1 MQTLIYLSLILNI
14 AVLVPIVV
22 LMVVKSPLVDTAWGS
37 FTAARGILLSIYF
50 AILVASIV
58 LLLLPVTAFIAALL
72 SVQVIYKVTTPF
84 TVGTFRNPV
93 VISNLV
99 ISAVHI
105 VTLSSIVSSMGT
117 ELVGLT

>member
-1 MQTLIYLSLILNI
+1 VQTLIYLSLILNI

>member
-14 AVLVPIVV
+14 VVLVPIVV

-105 VTLSSIVSSMGT
+105 VTLSSIVSSVGT

>member
-1 MQTLIYLSLILNI
+1 
-14 AVLVPIVV
+14 
-22 LMVVKSPLVDTAWGS
+22 MVVKSPLVDTAWGS

>member
-1 MQTLIYLSLILNI
+1 VQTLIYLSLILNI
-14 AVLVPIVV
+14 VVLVPIVV

-84 TVGTFRNPV
+84 TVGTFRNTF
-93 VISNLV
+93 VISNLL

>member
-14 AVLVPIVV
+14 VVLVPIVV

-84 TVGTFRNPV
+84 TVGTFRNTF
-93 VISNLV
+93 VISNLL